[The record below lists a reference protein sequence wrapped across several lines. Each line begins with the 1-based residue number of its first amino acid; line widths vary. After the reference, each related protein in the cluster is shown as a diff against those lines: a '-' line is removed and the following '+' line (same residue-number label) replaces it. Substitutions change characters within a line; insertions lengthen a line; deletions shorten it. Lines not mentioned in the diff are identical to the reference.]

1 MHLSLPVDS
10 AILLKLLRNV
20 LVVLERHL
28 KVWIRLH
35 LAALGSLDTCNS
47 MVKVLLEG
55 ALVLLNLH
63 RPQLHLIKKS
73 LLSFL
78 MPLHVLKPSVTSV
91 LVKISRVQTVH

>member
-1 MHLSLPVDS
+1 
-10 AILLKLLRNV
+10 
-20 LVVLERHL
+20 
-28 KVWIRLH
+28 
-35 LAALGSLDTCNS
+35 

-73 LLSFL
+73 FLSFL